1 MHAESK
7 GIKAE
12 AERRR
17 IGWHLMKARV
27 LRHYERNVIFYQ
39 SIRTAALMIAALIVT
54 LSWEL
59 ANK

>member
-1 MHAESK
+1 M
-7 GIKAE
+7 
-12 AERRR
+12 
-17 IGWHLMKARV
+17 GWHLMKARV
-27 LRHYERNVIFYQ
+27 PRHYERNVIFYQ